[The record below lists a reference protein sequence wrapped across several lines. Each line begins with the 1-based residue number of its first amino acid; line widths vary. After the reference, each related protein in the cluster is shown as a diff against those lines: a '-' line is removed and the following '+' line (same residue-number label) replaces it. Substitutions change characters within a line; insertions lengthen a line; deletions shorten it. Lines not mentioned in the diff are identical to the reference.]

1 MDTYSRVK
9 ALTSKG
15 RSILV
20 MMISRCSNQK
30 YLYREMIEGCFDGI
44 MRNPHYKGC
53 EDEKDEIV
61 DLTIIKLNELC
72 KN

>member
-1 MDTYSRVK
+1 MDTSSRVN

-15 RSILV
+15 RATLI
-20 MMISRCSNQK
+20 MMISRCSTSK
-30 YLYREMIEGCFDGI
+30 YLYRDMIEGCFDGI
-44 MRNPHYKGC
+44 MRSPHYKGC